1 MDILEYLHVSR
12 LLSRETLFGL
22 LRFLAITGGGLLL
35 LKLLSMLTVRLTRNR
50 LTPQGRMVAQ
60 KTVVYAGGVIVLIN
74 VLAAL
79 GVNLN
84 AILGAAGIAGIAI
97 GFASQTSISN
107 LISGLFLISEKPF
120 AVGDVIQA
128 GDTTGV
134 VLSIDLMSVK
144 IRTFDNQFV
153 RVPNQELLSG
163 KLTNV
168 TRFPIRRM
176 DIPLRLSYKTD
187 LQRLRTVLLE
197 LARQNPWCLDEPEP
211 LILFSGFGESSLE
224 VLLGLWFVK
233 DDFLVLKNSIM
244 LAIKE
249 RFDAEGIRF
258 GLPHRTL
265 STEEGGAPLPVR
277 LEAAAPAVPPDGTA
291 AAPAAPSDGAKRP
304 RGAAGRGKAA
314 GGDGRRHQAG
324 TRRPRVV

>member
-1 MDILEYLHVSR
+1 
-12 LLSRETLFGL
+12 
-22 LRFLAITGGGLLL
+22 
-35 LKLLSMLTVRLTRNR
+35 MLTVRLTRNR

-265 STEEGGAPLPVR
+265 SAEEGARPCRCAWRRPPPPCRRTGPRPPAARRRHPAGRSAPGGR
-277 LEAAAPAVPPDGTA
+277 PDGGRPRAGTA
-291 AAPAAPSDGAKRP
+291 AAIRREPAVPAASERAAP
-304 RGAAGRGKAA
+304 RGLAPPRERNRVLSRAAAG
-314 GGDGRRHQAG
+314 D
-324 TRRPRVV
+324 

>member
-1 MDILEYLHVSR
+1 MRVLEYLHINR
-12 LLSRETLFGL
+12 LFSLEALFAI
-22 LRFLAITGGGLLL
+22 LRFLAITVGGLAL
-35 LKLLSMLTVRLTRNR
+35 LKLLSMLTARLTRNR

-60 KTVVYAGGVIVLIN
+60 KAVVYAGGVIVLLN
-74 VLAAL
+74 VLALL

-84 AILGAAGIAGIAI
+84 ALLGAAGIAGIAI

-120 AVGDVIQA
+120 SVGDVIQA

-144 IRTFDNQFV
+144 IRTFDNQFA
-153 RVPNQELLSG
+153 RIPNQELLNA

-176 DIPLRLSYKTD
+176 DIPIRVAYTTD
-187 LQRLRTVLLE
+187 IRRVREVLLE
-197 LARQNPWCLDEPEP
+197 LARSNPWCLDEPEP
-211 LILFSGFGESSLE
+211 LILLSAFGENALE
-224 VLLGLWFVK
+224 FLLGLWFVK
-233 DDFLVLKNSIM
+233 DDFLKLKNSIM
-244 LAIKE
+244 QEIKE

-265 STEEGGAPLPVR
+265 SAGDGSPALPVR
-277 LEAAAPAVPPDGTA
+277 LEPAAAPREGRPP
-291 AAPAAPSDGAKRP
+291 R
-304 RGAAGRGKAA
+304 
-314 GGDGRRHQAG
+314 DGRRQRA
-324 TRRPRVV
+324 RPS